1 MAIRL
6 IQGKIGSGKT
16 YYAVNHV
23 LKSYYTWSD
32 ELDSWVPKE
41 KDVDV
46 RIYTNIKNMK
56 LGEDLDKFIAD
67 AGGLSTFF
75 DNKYQET
82 FCMNSNVIYI
92 IDEAQ
97 GGNYFHRKFY
107 NVNVF
112 LFFQMH
118 RHLGCD
124 IYLITQDVRCLA
136 RELQQL
142 AEYVIKAVRRSNSIG
157 KSFTYKFYS
166 GDECFKT
173 KRIKQDQKVFGM
185 YRSMIIGEGEKI
197 KSIPFKHILIFIG
210 LVVCAGL
217 IFRFGFMKIFH
228 NMNKNHVYRKEEVK
242 TDVSE
247 DVVKPKV
254 SNLIEYSNMYRIVGI
269 IDNHYIVNTSKGLKK
284 VKIYGT
290 DKKNIND
297 EIKIEKL

>member
-23 LKSYYTWSD
+23 LRSYYVWSD
-32 ELDSWVPKE
+32 EIDSWIPKE

-46 RIYTNIKNMK
+46 RVYTNIKNMK
-56 LGEDLDKFIAD
+56 LGEDLDKVIAD
-67 AGGLSTFF
+67 SGGLNSFF
-75 DNKYQET
+75 NNKYQES

-97 GGNYFHRKFY
+97 AGNYFHRKFY
-107 NVNVF
+107 DVNVF

-136 RELQQL
+136 KELQQL

-157 KSFTYKFYS
+157 RSFTYKFYS

-197 KSIPFKHILIFIG
+197 KSIPFKHILIFVG

-217 IFRFGFMKIFH
+217 VFRFGFMKIFH
-228 NMNKNHVYRKEEVK
+228 NMNKHNIRTPASVIDDVQEPQLEPEKSEKGNNNMYVIVGLVGDQYIVK
-242 TDVSE
+242 TDE
-247 DVVKPKV
+247 
-254 SNLIEYSNMYRIVGI
+254 
-269 IDNHYIVNTSKGLKK
+269 GLKR
-284 VKIYGT
+284 VKIKASDNKRIG
-290 DKKNIND
+290 DQ
-297 EIKIEKL
+297 IKIEKL

>member
-23 LKSYYTWSD
+23 LRSYYVWSD
-32 ELDSWVPKE
+32 EADSWIPKE
-41 KDVDV
+41 KDIDV
-46 RIYTNIKNMK
+46 RVYTNIKNMK
-56 LGEDLDKFIAD
+56 LGEDLDRFIAD
-67 AGGLSTFF
+67 AGGLSSFF

-97 GGNYFHRKFY
+97 AGNYFHRKFY
-107 NVNVF
+107 DVNVF

-136 RELQQL
+136 KELQQL

-197 KSIPFKHILIFIG
+197 KSIPFKHILIFVG

-217 IFRFGFMKIFH
+217 VFRFGFMKIFH
-228 NMNKNHVYRKEEVK
+228 NMNKHNIRTPATVIDDVQEPQLEPEILDNENNMYDIVGTVGDQYIVK
-242 TDVSE
+242 TD
-247 DVVKPKV
+247 
-254 SNLIEYSNMYRIVGI
+254 
-269 IDNHYIVNTSKGLKK
+269 KGLKR
-284 VKIYGT
+284 VKIRASDNKRIG
-290 DKKNIND
+290 DQ
-297 EIKIEKL
+297 IKIDKL

>member
-46 RIYTNIKNMK
+46 RVYTNIKNMK
-56 LGEDLDKFIAD
+56 LGDDLDKFIAD

-97 GGNYFHRKFY
+97 AGNYFHRKFY
-107 NVNVF
+107 DVNVF

-185 YRSMIIGEGEKI
+185 YRSMIVGEGEKI
-197 KSIPFKHILIFIG
+197 RSIPFKHILIFVG

-228 NMNKNHVYRKEEVK
+228 NMNKNHVYHKPETVQENREFELELEKLDKE
-242 TDVSE
+242 
-247 DVVKPKV
+247 
-254 SNLIEYSNMYRIVGI
+254 NNNMYRIIGI
-269 IDNHYIVNTSKGLKK
+269 IDGHYIVQTPKGLKK
-284 VKIYGT
+284 AKVIHSN
-290 DKKNIND
+290 KKSIRD

>member
-41 KDVDV
+41 KDVNV
-46 RIYTNIKNMK
+46 RVYTNIKNMK
-56 LGEDLDKFIAD
+56 LGEDLDKFISN

-75 DNKYQET
+75 NNKYQET

-97 GGNYFHRKFY
+97 AGNYFHRKFY
-107 NVNVF
+107 DVNVF

-197 KSIPFKHILIFIG
+197 KSIPFKHILIFVG

-228 NMNKNHVYRKEEVK
+228 NMNKHNIRTTMSVIDEIQEPQLEPEELEKE
-242 TDVSE
+242 
-247 DVVKPKV
+247 
-254 SNLIEYSNMYRIVGI
+254 NSNMYDIVGMVA
-269 IDNHYIVNTSKGLKK
+269 NQYIVKTSKGLKR
-284 VKIYGT
+284 VKIKASDNKIIG
-290 DKKNIND
+290 DQ
-297 EIKIEKL
+297 IKIEKL

>member
-23 LKSYYTWSD
+23 LRSYYTWSD
-32 ELDSWVPKE
+32 ELDSWISKE

-46 RIYTNIKNMK
+46 RVYTNIKNMK

-67 AGGLSTFF
+67 AGGLSSFF

-97 GGNYFHRKFY
+97 SGNYFHRKY
-107 NVNVF
+107 YDVNVF

-197 KSIPFKHILIFIG
+197 RSIPFKHILIFVA

-228 NMNKNHVYRKEEVK
+228 NMNKNHVYRKPATVEENREPQPEPEKSVM
-242 TDVSE
+242 E
-247 DVVKPKV
+247 G
-254 SNLIEYSNMYRIVGI
+254 NNMYRIVGI
-269 IDNHYIVNTSKGLKK
+269 IDDLYIVQTPKGLKK
-284 VKIYGT
+284 VKVSGNN
-290 DKKNIND
+290 KKNIND
-297 EIKIEKL
+297 EIRMEKL

>member
-23 LKSYYTWSD
+23 LRSYYVWSD
-32 ELDSWVPKE
+32 EIDSWIPKE

-46 RIYTNIKNMK
+46 RVYTNIKNMK
-56 LGEDLDKFIAD
+56 LGEDLDKVIAD
-67 AGGLSTFF
+67 SGGLNSFF
-75 DNKYQET
+75 NNKYQES

-97 GGNYFHRKFY
+97 AGNYFHRKFY
-107 NVNVF
+107 DVNVF

-136 RELQQL
+136 KELQQL

-157 KSFTYKFYS
+157 RSFTYKFYS

-197 KSIPFKHILIFIG
+197 KSIPFKHILIFVG

-228 NMNKNHVYRKEEVK
+228 NMNKNHIYHKPVIVEENKEPDIALGKLEK
-242 TDVSE
+242 E
-247 DVVKPKV
+247 
-254 SNLIEYSNMYRIVGI
+254 NNNMYRIVGL
-269 IDNHYIVNTSKGLKK
+269 IDGHYIVQTHKGLKK
-284 VKIYGT
+284 VKVYEANR
-290 DKKNIND
+290 KNVHD
-297 EIKIEKL
+297 EIKIEEL

>member
-23 LKSYYTWSD
+23 LRSYYVWSD
-32 ELDSWVPKE
+32 EIDSWIPKE

-46 RIYTNIKNMK
+46 RVYTNIKNMK
-56 LGEDLDKFIAD
+56 LGEDLDKVIAD
-67 AGGLSTFF
+67 SGGLNSFF
-75 DNKYQET
+75 NNKYQES

-97 GGNYFHRKFY
+97 AGNYFHRKFY
-107 NVNVF
+107 DVNVF

-136 RELQQL
+136 KELQQL

-157 KSFTYKFYS
+157 RSFTYKFYS

-197 KSIPFKHILIFIG
+197 KSIPFKHILIFVG

-217 IFRFGFMKIFH
+217 VFRFGFMKIFH
-228 NMNKNHVYRKEEVK
+228 NMNKHNIRTPATVIDDVQEPQLEPEILDNENNMYDIVGTVGDQYIVK
-242 TDVSE
+242 TD
-247 DVVKPKV
+247 
-254 SNLIEYSNMYRIVGI
+254 
-269 IDNHYIVNTSKGLKK
+269 KGLKR
-284 VKIYGT
+284 VKIRASDNKRIG
-290 DKKNIND
+290 DQ
-297 EIKIEKL
+297 IKIDKL

>member
-23 LKSYYTWSD
+23 LKSYYIWSD
-32 ELDSWVPKE
+32 ELDSWIPKE

-46 RIYTNIKNMK
+46 RVYTNIKNMK
-56 LGEDLDKFIAD
+56 LGEDLDRFITD
-67 AGGLSTFF
+67 AGGLSSFF

-97 GGNYFHRKFY
+97 AGNYFHRKFY
-107 NVNVF
+107 DVNVF

-197 KSIPFKHILIFIG
+197 KSIPLKHIFIFVG

-228 NMNKNHVYRKEEVK
+228 NMNKNHVYREPVTVEEEKEPDLEPEK
-242 TDVSE
+242 RE
-247 DVVKPKV
+247 KE
-254 SNLIEYSNMYRIVGI
+254 NNMYRIVGL
-269 IDNHYIVNTSKGLKK
+269 IDGHYIVQTPKGLKK
-284 VKIYGT
+284 VKISRT

-297 EIKIEKL
+297 KINIEKL

>member
-32 ELDSWVPKE
+32 KLDSWIPKE
-41 KDVDV
+41 KDIDV
-46 RIYTNIKNMK
+46 RVYTNIKNMK

-67 AGGLSTFF
+67 AGGLTSFF
-75 DNKYQET
+75 NNKYQET
-82 FCMNSNVIYI
+82 FCTNSNVIYI

-97 GGNYFHRKFY
+97 AGNYFHRKFY
-107 NVNVF
+107 DVNVF

-118 RHLGCD
+118 RHLGVD

-136 RELQQL
+136 KELQQL

-197 KSIPFKHILIFIG
+197 KSIPFKHILIFVG
-210 LVVCAGL
+210 LIVCAGL

-228 NMNKNHVYRKEEVK
+228 NMNKHNIRTPAIVAN
-242 TDVSE
+242 DVQ
-247 DVVKPKV
+247 KPQ
-254 SNLIEYSNMYRIVGI
+254 IEPEKLENENKNMYRIVGI
-269 IDNHYIVNTSKGLKK
+269 IDGHYIVKTSEGLKK
-284 VKIYGT
+284 VTVIGT
-290 DKKNIND
+290 NKKNVRD

>member
-97 GGNYFHRKFY
+97 SGNYFHRKFY
-107 NVNVF
+107 DVNVF

-197 KSIPFKHILIFIG
+197 KSIPFKHILIFVG

-228 NMNKNHVYRKEEVK
+228 NMNKNHVYRKSETVEEHREPQLEPEK
-242 TDVSE
+242 LE
-247 DVVKPKV
+247 KE
-254 SNLIEYSNMYRIVGI
+254 NNNNMYRIVGI
-269 IDNHYIVNTSKGLKK
+269 IDDHYIVQTPKGLKK
-284 VKIYGT
+284 VKAT
-290 DKKNIND
+290 KANKKNVHE

>member
-32 ELDSWVPKE
+32 ELDKWVPKAR
-41 KDVDV
+41 DVDV
-46 RIYTNIKNMK
+46 RVYTNIKNMK
-56 LGEDLDKFIAD
+56 LGDDLDKFIAD

-75 DNKYQET
+75 NNKYQET

-97 GGNYFHRKFY
+97 SGNYFHRKFY
-107 NVNVF
+107 DVNVF

-124 IYLITQDVRCLA
+124 IYLITQDTRCLA
-136 RELQQL
+136 KELREL
-142 AEYVIKAVRRSNSIG
+142 AEYEIKAVRRSNSIG

-185 YRSMIIGEGEKI
+185 YCSMIIGEGEKI
-197 KSIPFKHILIFIG
+197 KSIPFKHILIFVG

-217 IFRFGFMKIFH
+217 IFRFGFMNIFH
-228 NMNKNHVYRKEEVK
+228 NMNKHNIRTPATVIDDVQEPQLEPEELEV
-242 TDVSE
+242 E
-247 DVVKPKV
+247 D
-254 SNLIEYSNMYRIVGI
+254 NNMYKIIGI
-269 IDNHYIVNTSKGLKK
+269 IDGHYVVKTKKGLKK
-284 VKIYGT
+284 VKISVT
-290 DKKNIND
+290 DKKKIND

>member
-32 ELDSWVPKE
+32 ELDSWLPKE
-41 KDVDV
+41 KDIDV
-46 RIYTNIKNMK
+46 RVYTNIKNMK
-56 LGEDLDKFIAD
+56 LGEDLDKFISD
-67 AGGLSTFF
+67 AGGLSSFF

-97 GGNYFHRKFY
+97 SGNYFHRKFY
-107 NVNVF
+107 DVNVF

-136 RELQQL
+136 REFQQL

-197 KSIPFKHILIFIG
+197 KSIPFKHILIFVG

-228 NMNKNHVYRKEEVK
+228 NMNKNHVYRKPETVEK
-242 TDVSE
+242 SRVSDLEPGKLEKE
-247 DVVKPKV
+247 D
-254 SNLIEYSNMYRIVGI
+254 NNMYTIIGI
-269 IDNHYIVNTSKGLKK
+269 IDNHYIVQTSNGLKK
-284 VKIYGT
+284 VKIVKAN
-290 DKKNIND
+290 KKNIND

>member
-32 ELDSWVPKE
+32 ELDSWVPKA
-41 KDVDV
+41 KDIDV
-46 RIYTNIKNMK
+46 RVYTNIKNMK
-56 LGEDLDKFIAD
+56 LGEDLDKFISD

-75 DNKYQET
+75 NNKYQET

-97 GGNYFHRKFY
+97 SGNYFHRKFY
-107 NVNVF
+107 DVNVF

-185 YRSMIIGEGEKI
+185 YRSMILGEGEKI
-197 KSIPFKHILIFIG
+197 KSIPFKHILIFVG

-228 NMNKNHVYRKEEVK
+228 NMNKHNIRTPVSVIDDVQKPQLEPEELK
-242 TDVSE
+242 RE
-247 DVVKPKV
+247 D
-254 SNLIEYSNMYRIVGI
+254 NNMYRIVGI
-269 IDNHYIVNTSKGLKK
+269 IDGHYIVQTSKGLKK
-284 VKIYGT
+284 VKVIVPN
-290 DKKNIND
+290 KKSIRD
-297 EIKIEKL
+297 EIRIEKL

>member
-46 RIYTNIKNMK
+46 RVYTNIKNMK
-56 LGEDLDKFIAD
+56 LGEDLDKFISD
-67 AGGLSTFF
+67 AGGLSPFF

-97 GGNYFHRKFY
+97 SGNYFHRKFY
-107 NVNVF
+107 DVNVF

-185 YRSMIIGEGEKI
+185 YRSMIIGE
-197 KSIPFKHILIFIG
+197 
-210 LVVCAGL
+210 
-217 IFRFGFMKIFH
+217 
-228 NMNKNHVYRKEEVK
+228 
-242 TDVSE
+242 
-247 DVVKPKV
+247 
-254 SNLIEYSNMYRIVGI
+254 
-269 IDNHYIVNTSKGLKK
+269 
-284 VKIYGT
+284 
-290 DKKNIND
+290 D
-297 EIKIEKL
+297 E

>member
-1 MAIRL
+1 
-6 IQGKIGSGKT
+6 
-16 YYAVNHV
+16 
-23 LKSYYTWSD
+23 
-32 ELDSWVPKE
+32 
-41 KDVDV
+41 
-46 RIYTNIKNMK
+46 
-56 LGEDLDKFIAD
+56 
-67 AGGLSTFF
+67 
-75 DNKYQET
+75 
-82 FCMNSNVIYI
+82 MNSNVIYI

-97 GGNYFHRKFY
+97 AGNYFHRKFY
-107 NVNVF
+107 DVNVF

-142 AEYVIKAVRRSNSIG
+142 AEYVIRAVRRSNSIG

-185 YRSMIIGEGEKI
+185 YRSMIIGEGKKI
-197 KSIPFKHILIFIG
+197 KSIPFKHILIFVG

-242 TDVSE
+242 MDVL
-247 DVVKPKV
+247 V
-254 SNLIEYSNMYRIVGI
+254 SVADHIKLDLINHNNMYNIVGMVG
-269 IDNHYIVNTSKGLKK
+269 DQYIVKTDKGLKR
-284 VKIYGT
+284 VKIKASDNKRIG
-290 DKKNIND
+290 DQ
-297 EIKIEKL
+297 IKIERL